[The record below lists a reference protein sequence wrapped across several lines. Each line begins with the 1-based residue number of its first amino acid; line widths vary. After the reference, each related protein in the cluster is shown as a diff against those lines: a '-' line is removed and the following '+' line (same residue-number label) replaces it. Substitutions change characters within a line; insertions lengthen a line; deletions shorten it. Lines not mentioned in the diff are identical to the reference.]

1 MTIEQTIEI
10 PASHRI
16 FLDLPPEL
24 PVGRTKVEL
33 TFTSL
38 GGAQQAEVR
47 GGGKIRLTRQMIDE
61 MLQDEDLRYLT
72 GLLKNETTAE
82 KILDERLKKHDHT
95 S

>member
-24 PVGRTKVEL
+24 PAGKAKITITPQTEKQITNAYETIGNLRGLAQKMGSTL
-33 TFTSL
+33 TVDSFL
-38 GGAQQAEVR
+38 
-47 GGGKIRLTRQMIDE
+47 E
-61 MLQDEDLRYLT
+61 MRHEDLRF
-72 GLLKNETTAE
+72 EFCF
-82 KILDERLKKHDHT
+82 